1 MDRSNKIWLG
11 IGGFFGV
18 MVIWGLLGTKA
29 EPVLV
34 ETQLPERSK
43 DSLPEAPIAKR
54 FRHVELSPAA
64 VDAVREGER
73 IIQLNLFPGETVRV
87 RLDKSEKTDP
97 VSTEVHGEVIGMP
110 GAAVSF
116 VTYNGTMA
124 GSIEYPDG
132 RMFLINYADQ
142 KAHSIVEIDSG
153 ATGVPHASVVH
164 PDTETIL
171 YRSPEGTVTT
181 MPQFKMQRFKP
192 GVKYRVPGFPGFF
205 HMLTLTNTFRTN
217 FWSAPQPPIYGPP
230 IIGILVCYTGLA
242 EKQCGGVRGVETR
255 ARISVAQVNN
265 VFRRSAITAKLV
277 LLGTEK
283 VNYTTVGNSTSDLMN
298 LTFASTESLFE
309 VHKQRQRYRADLV
322 SLFTGASPKNLLHGS
337 SWMLNTTNGAPAY
350 GFNAMEAVYAPTSV
364 FVHEIGHNL
373 GCSHATND
381 VGGLILHGAYT
392 NSWAWRFGITT
403 NGVTYNMKTVMAM
416 AEGRRLGYFS
426 NPNVSVWGVPTG
438 DTNYANNAYTITRMA
453 PKVGS
458 YFTQIIHNKKMVAN
472 HYYRTHSPWATNR
485 HGIRHPRRFSWGRR
499 GGSRGTGE

>member
-1 MDRSNKIWLG
+1 MNRSNKIWLG
-11 IGGFFGV
+11 IAAFLGSTAV
-18 MVIWGLLGTKA
+18 WWLLMLKA
-29 EPVLV
+29 EPLLV
-34 ETQLPERSK
+34 EKKLLERSK

-54 FRHVELSPAA
+54 FRHVELSSAA

-73 IIQLNLFPGETVRV
+73 IIKLNLFPEETVRV
-87 RLDKSEKTDP
+87 RLGKAEKTDP

-116 VTYNGTMA
+116 VTFNGTIA

-132 RMFLINYADQ
+132 RMFLINYADR
-142 KAHSIVEIDSG
+142 KSHSIVEIDSG
-153 ATGVPHASVVH
+153 AISGLSHASVAH

-171 YRSPEGTVTT
+171 YRSPEGSVTSV
-181 MPQFKMQRFKP
+181 PQYKMRPFKP
-192 GVKYRVPGFPGFF
+192 GVKYRVPGFPGFT
-205 HMLTLTNTFRTN
+205 HILTLTNTPRTN
-217 FWSAPQPPIYGPP
+217 FWTVPRPPVFGPP
-230 IIGILVCYTGLA
+230 IVGILVCYTGLA

-265 VFRRSAITAKLV
+265 VFRRSAVTAKLV

-298 LTFASTESLFE
+298 LTFARTASLFE

-322 SLFTGASPKNLLHGS
+322 SLFTGASPKNFLHGS

-381 VGGLILHGAYT
+381 YGGLLLRGSFT

-403 NGVTYNMKTVMAM
+403 NGVTYQMKTVMAM
-416 AEGRRLGYFS
+416 GGGRKLGYFS
-426 NPNVSVWGVPTG
+426 NPNVSVLGVPTG
-438 DTNYANNAYTITRMA
+438 DTNLANNAYTINQMA

-458 YFTQIIHNKKMVAN
+458 YFTQIIHNRKLVPN
-472 HYYRTHSPWATNR
+472 HYPKSLPPGMTNR
-485 HGIRHPRRFSWGRR
+485 PGIRQPRRYFWNSGRR
-499 GGSRGTGE
+499 TGE